1 MVQSRVRSFTL
12 KTAQV
17 AVQRMFQYLGNVGA
31 PPWSWGGK
39 AQGGHVPS
47 CGFTVLATG
56 SGWGGGF
63 PRWPDIGPGYVVVT
77 GA

>member
-31 PPWSWGGK
+31 PALELGERRREVTCPVVASLSVPQGRGG
-39 AQGGHVPS
+39 AGAP
-47 CGFTVLATG
+47 TLA
-56 SGWGGGF
+56 
-63 PRWPDIGPGYVVVT
+63 DVGPGYVVVT
-77 GA
+77 GS